1 MAGLQSSNPVFER
14 SPSLKKG
21 AAWPTPGDVEDI
33 YRTPQRLTIDDVV
46 VKTGILLAV
55 LVAAGAVAW
64 VGDAP
69 AGLVGLAGIVGF
81 VLALV
86 NMFKREVV
94 PALVIAYA
102 AFEGFLL
109 GGVSAFFENTP
120 GYEGLPL
127 QAAFGTATIFGGVL
141 FLYKNRVLRATPK
154 FTKIVYGTFLG
165 LFGLLVVNVLVNAF
179 DGGGSGLG
187 LRDGSPLAILFSLVF
202 IAVGS
207 MTFVLD
213 FDQAERMVAAGVP
226 EKEAWRISFGLVVG
240 LVWLYFELLRLLSY
254 FRD

>member
-1 MAGLQSSNPVFER
+1 M
-14 SPSLKKG
+14 
-21 AAWPTPGDVEDI
+21 
-33 YRTPQRLTIDDVV
+33 
-46 VKTGILLAV
+46 
-55 LVAAGAVAW
+55 
-64 VGDAP
+64 
-69 AGLVGLAGIVGF
+69 
-81 VLALV
+81 
-86 NMFKREVV
+86 
-94 PALVIAYA
+94 
-102 AFEGFLL
+102 
-109 GGVSAFFENTP
+109 
-120 GYEGLPL
+120 
-127 QAAFGTATIFGGVL
+127 L

-165 LFGLLVVNVLVNAF
+165 LFGLLVVNVLINAF
-179 DGGGSGLG
+179 DGSGSGLG

>member
-69 AGLVGLAGIVGF
+69 AGLVALAGIVGF

-94 PALVIAYA
+94 PALVVAYA
-102 AFEGFLL
+102 AF
-109 GGVSAFFENTP
+109 
-120 GYEGLPL
+120 
-127 QAAFGTATIFGGVL
+127 
-141 FLYKNRVLRATPK
+141 
-154 FTKIVYGTFLG
+154 
-165 LFGLLVVNVLVNAF
+165 
-179 DGGGSGLG
+179 
-187 LRDGSPLAILFSLVF
+187 
-202 IAVGS
+202 
-207 MTFVLD
+207 
-213 FDQAERMVAAGVP
+213 
-226 EKEAWRISFGLVVG
+226 
-240 LVWLYFELLRLLSY
+240 
-254 FRD
+254 